1 MGGGRGIGTTCGTAT
16 TWGCR
21 SCTGGAAA
29 GGGDLRSTCCTSS
42 GALATTWGMTT
53 GGATGMAGG
62 GATGATGMAGGAT
75 GGAVGRSGGATGGA
89 RKTGGATGGG
99 AIGRTGGATAGATC
113 KAGGACTASAA
124 ARMLSPITCASD
136 MLGDRQERLDRQ
148 GIITCFGTVG
158 VEGTDPGMTG
168 VNLAIRTRTWPWLAV
183 RYGAATRHAPI

>member
-1 MGGGRGIGTTCGTAT
+1 
-16 TWGCR
+16 
-21 SCTGGAAA
+21 
-29 GGGDLRSTCCTSS
+29 
-42 GALATTWGMTT
+42 MTT

-75 GGAVGRSGGATGGA
+75 GGAVGRSGGASGGA
-89 RKTGGATGGG
+89 RRTGGATGGG
-99 AIGRTGGATAGATC
+99 AVGRTGGATAGATC
-113 KAGGACTASAA
+113 KAGGATAGAIGKTGGACTASAA